1 MPGPG
6 RMSPKGRDRLNNTA
20 NLTSCFNI
28 QHESINI
35 TITDNFLNF
44 KFKFL
49 NIKRKENYLVRGKQL
64 KICINSKSFY

>member
-6 RMSPKGRDRLNNTA
+6 RMSPRGRASHNNVAKSHSSHKTKQIK
-20 NLTSCFNI
+20 LTSCFNT

-49 NIKRKENYLVRGKQL
+49 NTKIKV
-64 KICINSKSFY
+64 II